1 MNILRKIYLLIA
13 ENLRNAFALKKL
25 DERKNFMEVN
35 GSDYLN
41 LIFNESIENV
51 EKMKLKNRNKSYIII
66 FFRSQNIFY
75 LYCLLVSYEK
85 NPAS

>member
-25 DERKNFMEVN
+25 DEVKNFMEVN

-51 EKMKLKNRNKSYIII
+51 EKMKLKNRKRSDIII
-66 FFRSQNIFY
+66 FFRS
-75 LYCLLVSYEK
+75 
-85 NPAS
+85 